1 MHSGILDEIDQR
13 LVQELQRDGRAPF
26 ARLAAAVGVSEH
38 TVARRYRRLHTMG
51 LRVIGVPG
59 RHPAGATRWLLRI
72 SCTPDASAK
81 IADALAR
88 RPDTAWVSI
97 ASGGTELHCAFA
109 TRTTSER
116 DALLLHKLPQTP
128 QVVSVSAYCLLH
140 AFEGA
145 SNAWH
150 IPVPDAQGNE
160 DRTPT
165 PPAPVPSAS
174 ETGLDDVDKQLM
186 AELAKDGRA
195 TVSELA
201 RATGRSPASI
211 TRRLDHLRSAAA
223 LRLAVDFIPEHLG
236 YQMQVRFW
244 LRVAPGQLGTVGTAL
259 AAHPEI
265 PFAAVTTGPSN
276 LLATGLFRDTDEL
289 YRYLDHRIGTLPG
302 VQSIET
308 TPILRE
314 VKRLTYPT
322 AAR

>member
-1 MHSGILDEIDQR
+1 
-13 LVQELQRDGRAPF
+13 
-26 ARLAAAVGVSEH
+26 
-38 TVARRYRRLHTMG
+38 MG

-59 RHPAGATRWLLRI
+59 RHPAGATRWLLRV
-72 SCTPDASAK
+72 SCTPDASTK

-150 IPVPDAQGNE
+150 IPVPESQE
-160 DRTPT
+160 DEEETTT
-165 PPAPVPSAS
+165 PPAPAPQPRAANA
-174 ETGLDDVDKQLM
+174 GLDAVDAQLM

-195 TVSELA
+195 TASELA
-201 RATGRSPASI
+201 RATGRSPAGI
-211 TRRLDHLRSAAA
+211 TRRLDHLRSTAA

-276 LLATGLFRDTDEL
+276 LLANGLFRDTDEL
-289 YRYLDHRIGTLPG
+289 YHYLDHRIGTLPG

-314 VKRLTYPT
+314 VKRLTYPA

>member
-1 MHSGILDEIDQR
+1 MVSGILDAIDQR

-26 ARLAAAVGVSEH
+26 ARLATAVGVSEH
-38 TVARRYRRLHTMG
+38 TVARRYRRLHAMG

-72 SCTPDASAK
+72 SCTPDASTK

-109 TRTTSER
+109 TRTTGER

-140 AFEGA
+140 AFDGA
-145 SNAWH
+145 SDAWH
-150 IPVPDAQGNE
+150 IPVPDTQGNE
-160 DRTPT
+160 DRTHT
-165 PPAPVPSAS
+165 PPPPAPSAS
-174 ETGLDDVDKQLM
+174 EPGLDTVDEQLM

-201 RATGRSPASI
+201 HATGRSPASI
-211 TRRLDHLRSAAA
+211 TRRLDHLRSTAA
-223 LRLAVDFIPEHLG
+223 LRLAVDYLPEHLG
-236 YQMQVRFW
+236 YDMQVRFW

-265 PFAAVTTGPSN
+265 PFAAVTTGKSN
-276 LLATGLFRDTDEL
+276 LIATGLFHDTAEL
-289 YRYLDHRIGTLPG
+289 YQYLDHRIGTLPG

-314 VKRLTYPT
+314 VKRLTYLT